1 LRGEEEQE
9 EGGPFLI
16 FLFYFRSAARFYL
29 GVAKINVFAP
39 LQRQPKWTFFF
50 LGFDCHQEGK
60 ASLCC
65 FLILGFCG
73 DF

>member
-1 LRGEEEQE
+1 MD
-9 EGGPFLI
+9 I
-16 FLFYFRSAARFYL
+16 
-29 GVAKINVFAP
+29 
-39 LQRQPKWTFFF
+39 FFF

-73 DF
+73 DFWSK

>member
-50 LGFDCHQEGK
+50 F
-60 ASLCC
+60 
-65 FLILGFCG
+65 
-73 DF
+73 